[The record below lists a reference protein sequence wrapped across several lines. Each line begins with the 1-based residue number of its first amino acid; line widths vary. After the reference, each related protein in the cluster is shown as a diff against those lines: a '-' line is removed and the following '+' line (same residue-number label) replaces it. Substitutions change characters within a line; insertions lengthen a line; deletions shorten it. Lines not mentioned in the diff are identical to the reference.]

1 MATAVGRSAYDLL
14 EAVASGDK
22 LCAVVSGVK
31 LTADLVRI
39 AASSFAKKLN
49 VTSLVTVLI
58 SYGCRF
64 FVFFCK
70 RGNFTWGCRK
80 WIRI

>member
-1 MATAVGRSAYDLL
+1 MVRGAYDLL
-14 EAVASGDK
+14 EAVACGDK
-22 LCAVVSGVK
+22 LCAVVSGVE

-39 AASSFAKKLN
+39 AILSFAKKLN

-64 FVFFCK
+64 FVFFFK
-70 RGNFTWGCRK
+70 RGNLT
-80 WIRI
+80 